1 MDIAEGGIQIEGILH
16 ISFLYLKADDAM
28 PFGSWQG
35 MVPFSYLLECPGISE
50 DVRYNTSYHVEQL
63 SVSLAGS
70 EAVEVKAVLAF
81 DTFMRRPVNMQVI
94 TDVELSPISMEEM
107 ENRPGIVGYIVK
119 EGDEIWNL
127 AKNYMTTVEG
137 IKEVNA
143 MESDTIKP
151 GDKLL
156 IFKENM
162 SIL

>member
-1 MDIAEGGIQIEGILH
+1 MCIRD
-16 ISFLYLKADDAM
+16 
-28 PFGSWQG
+28 
-35 MVPFSYLLECPGISE
+35 
-50 DVRYNTSYHVEQL
+50 R
-63 SVSLAGS
+63 S

-81 DTFMRRPVNMQVI
+81 DVFLRKPIPMQVI
-94 TDVELSPISMEEM
+94 TEAHLIETDAEAM

-119 EGDEIWNL
+119 AGDELWDL
-127 AKNYMTTVEG
+127 AKTYMTTVEG

-143 MESDTIKP
+143 LESDTIKA